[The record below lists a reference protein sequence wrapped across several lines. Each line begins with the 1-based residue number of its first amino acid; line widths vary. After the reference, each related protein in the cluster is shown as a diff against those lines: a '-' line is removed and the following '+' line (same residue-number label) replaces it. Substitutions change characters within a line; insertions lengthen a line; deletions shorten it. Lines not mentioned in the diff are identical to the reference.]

1 MRDFVGV
8 ATMSPPKDK
17 FLSVL
22 SFAFENIPT
31 LLCESVQPLRG
42 RLPGREV
49 LEEDEVEGS
58 MMSSR
63 ASLTSSR

>member
-1 MRDFVGV
+1 MRVKGGR
-8 ATMSPPKDK
+8 
-17 FLSVL
+17 
-22 SFAFENIPT
+22 EG
-31 LLCESVQPLRG
+31 EREGGREGEREGGREGEREGGREGRREGG